1 MPFTEEF
8 VLVPQAL
15 CSERLT
21 VLLAGV
27 TRPDQSYRIVR
38 RPSMEYIVE
47 FVEAG
52 HGILETDAGRT
63 EVGPGDFYLIPA
75 GCNCEYYADRRDP
88 FQKIWLNISG
98 SLVERLSSLYFP
110 KREVLC
116 RSVAVGGLFRELHQ
130 ILKDGA
136 PDGRLALEL
145 KVHELFFR
153 ASAREGP
160 VYAKKSAAQRVKE
173 YMDQSF
179 CEELSLEELSSRFF
193 ISKAQ
198 LVRDFRREY
207 QTTPYA
213 YLLEKRMAF
222 SVVLLRNTALS
233 VAEIAEKLQFHNAH
247 YFSSAFK
254 KAMGV
259 SPTVLRKQTDIR

>member
-1 MPFTEEF
+1 MPF
-8 VLVPQAL
+8 
-15 CSERLT
+15 C
-21 VLLAGV
+21 
-27 TRPDQSYRIVR
+27 
-38 RPSMEYIVE
+38 
-47 FVEAG
+47 
-52 HGILETDAGRT
+52 
-63 EVGPGDFYLIPA
+63 
-75 GCNCEYYADRRDP
+75 
-88 FQKIWLNISG
+88 
-98 SLVERLSSLYFP
+98 
-110 KREVLC
+110 
-116 RSVAVGGLFRELHQ
+116 GGLFRELHQ

-259 SPTVLRKQTDIR
+259 SPTALRK

>member
-1 MPFTEEF
+1 M
-8 VLVPQAL
+8 L
-15 CSERLT
+15 
-21 VLLAGV
+21 
-27 TRPDQSYRIVR
+27 
-38 RPSMEYIVE
+38 
-47 FVEAG
+47 
-52 HGILETDAGRT
+52 
-63 EVGPGDFYLIPA
+63 
-75 GCNCEYYADRRDP
+75 
-88 FQKIWLNISG
+88 
-98 SLVERLSSLYFP
+98 
-110 KREVLC
+110 
-116 RSVAVGGLFRELHQ
+116 
-130 ILKDGA
+130 
-136 PDGRLALEL
+136 
-145 KVHELFFR
+145 
-153 ASAREGP
+153 
-160 VYAKKSAAQRVKE
+160 KKSAAQRVKE
-173 YMDQSF
+173 YMDESF

-259 SPTVLRKQTDIR
+259 SPTALRKQTDIR

>member
-8 VLVPQAL
+8 VLVPDAL
-15 CSERLT
+15 CSERLM

-47 FVEAG
+47 YVESG
-52 HGILETDAGRT
+52 RGILETDT
-63 EVGPGDFYLIPA
+63 QTMDVGPGDFYFIPA
-75 GCNCEYYADRRDP
+75 GCNCEYYADRKDP

-98 SLVERLSSLYFP
+98 SLVEQLSSLYFP

-116 RSVAVGGLFRELHQ
+116 QHVSVGTVFQELHQ
-130 ILKDGA
+130 ILKENG
-136 PDGRLALEL
+136 PDGKMALEL
-145 KVHELFFR
+145 KIHELFIR
-153 ASAREGP
+153 ASASEKSD
-160 VYAKKSAAQRVKE
+160 YAKKSAAQLVKE

-179 CEELSLEELSSRFF
+179 CEKISLEALSARFF

-207 QTTPYA
+207 HTTPYA

-222 SVVLLRNTALS
+222 SAVLLKNTALS

-259 SPTVLRKQTDIR
+259 SPTEMRK